1 MFRRLA
7 AACALIA
14 LAVLALG
21 GAPAVEP
28 RESREEVMTAVGATT
43 GIHGVPRSRRVRSN
57 RGPSADR
64 LGPADEQASATLG
77 LFRWLWLPTAARVPA
92 PPALAACLAAVA
104 APAARLASPALA
116 PRSSRGPPARS

>member
-21 GAPAVEP
+21 GASPAEQ
-28 RESREEVMTAVGATT
+28 RESREEVVTAVSAASGV
-43 GIHGVPRSRRVRSN
+43 HGVPRSRRLRSS

-64 LGPADEQASATLG
+64 LGPSDEHSSAGLG
-77 LFRWLWLPTAARVPA
+77 LFRWLWLSTAATVGLPA
-92 PPALAACLAAVA
+92 ASAEHLAAVD
-104 APAARLASPALA
+104 APSSRLSAPALA